1 MINVDEEVRRITKMI
16 PGRECRARLISKS
29 LVCAHV
35 HTHTRTH
42 TAVSIFFNL
51 RKQKPKGK
59 GPPRRQLTTYKK
71 VKAFPETLEK
81 LGKSSLTY

>member
-1 MINVDEEVRRITKMI
+1 MY
-16 PGRECRARLISKS
+16 
-29 LVCAHV
+29 
-35 HTHTRTH
+35 THTRTH